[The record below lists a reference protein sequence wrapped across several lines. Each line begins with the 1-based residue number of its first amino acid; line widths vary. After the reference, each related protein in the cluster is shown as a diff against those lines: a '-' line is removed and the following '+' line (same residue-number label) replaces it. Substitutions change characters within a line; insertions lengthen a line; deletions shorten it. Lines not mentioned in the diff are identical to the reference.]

1 MNGSRRLLLSG
12 VVLTALL
19 ALVALA
25 SRAHRPG
32 GGSSGGGGHVPL
44 LIGEYAGVMM
54 LVLMVVTV
62 ALAGFGI
69 AGDRHRRLLERR
81 TNWRRTLGGLAILA
95 VLGFIAFRASDN
107 LHLKRHPQRLNA
119 AQTGTLGKSLRPV
132 QGRQHTV
139 RGADGIWLVAL
150 VLGSIVVGVAIAAG
164 MTARHRRH
172 HADELDEEFA
182 LARALD
188 EVLADTLDDLR
199 AERDPRRAVI
209 QVYARMERTFAAY
222 RVPRDPAETSLEYV
236 TRALESLAVNAG
248 SVRRVARLF
257 ERAKFSTHE
266 VDSGMKDDAIQALAG
281 LRAELAFN
289 EDERAA

>member
-1 MNGSRRLLLSG
+1 VNGSRRLLLSG

-19 ALVALA
+19 AVVALA

-32 GGSSGGGGHVPL
+32 GGSSAGGGHVPL
-44 LIGEYAGVMM
+44 LIGEYVGVMM
-54 LVLMVVTV
+54 MVLMVLTV
-62 ALAGFGI
+62 AVAGFGI
-69 AGDRHRRLLERR
+69 AGDRHRRLLEKR

-95 VLGFIAFRASDN
+95 ALGFIAFRSSDN
-107 LHLKRHPQRLNA
+107 LHLNTHPQRPN

-132 QGRQHTV
+132 QGKQHRV
-139 RGADGIWLVAL
+139 RGADGSWLVAL
-150 VLGSIVVGVAIAAG
+150 VLGSIVLGVAVAAG

-172 HADELDEEFA
+172 HAEELDAETA

-199 AERDPRRAVI
+199 AERDPRKAVI

-248 SVRRVARLF
+248 SVHRVARLF
-257 ERAKFSTHE
+257 ERAKFSTHK
-266 VDSGMKDDAIQALAG
+266 VDGGMKDDAIQALAG

-289 EDERAA
+289 EEERAA

>member
-1 MNGSRRLLLSG
+1 VNGSRRLLLSG

-32 GGSSGGGGHVPL
+32 GGGGGGGHVPL
-44 LIGEYAGVMM
+44 LIGEYVGVMM
-54 LVLMVVTV
+54 MVLMVLTV
-62 ALAGFGI
+62 AGFGM
-69 AGDRHRRLLERR
+69 AGDRHRRLLNKQS
-81 TNWRRTLGGLAILA
+81 NWRRTLGGLAILA
-95 VLGFIAFRASDN
+95 VLGFIAFHSSDN
-107 LHLKRHPQRLNA
+107 LHLNTHAQRPNA
-119 AQTGTLGKSLRPV
+119 QAGRLGRGLGPV
-132 QGRQHTV
+132 QGKRNTAHSS
-139 RGADGIWLVAL
+139 DGSWLLAL
-150 VLGSIVVGVAIAAG
+150 VLGSIAVGVAVAAG
-164 MTARHRRH
+164 MTARHRRL
-172 HADELDEEFA
+172 HAEELDEEAA

-199 AERDPRRAVI
+199 AERDPRKAVI

-236 TRALESLAVNAG
+236 TRALESLAVSAG
-248 SVRRVARLF
+248 SVHRVARLF

-289 EDERAA
+289 EEEQAA